1 MPDHSYIRSYKILK
15 NPVLIYL
22 FQYHHVWDYARS
34 QIFCVFYMKSL
45 LLYKIF
51 QGHKEFTFFIY

>member
-15 NPVLIYL
+15 NPVYPIMHGIMQDLT
-22 FQYHHVWDYARS
+22 F
-34 QIFCVFYMKSL
+34 FCVFYMKS

-51 QGHKEFTFFIY
+51 QGHKEFTFLIY